1 MFRLDPTAKVWLIVG
16 KTDMRKAI
24 NGLSGIVTHQLA
36 LDPMSGHYFVFSGRQ
51 RSTLKVLYWDKNGY
65 SLWYKRLE
73 EDRFRWPRSSEEAT
87 AITGEQLQ
95 WLLAGLDWDRAHPV
109 RRYSA

>member
-1 MFRLDPTAKVWLIVG
+1 
-16 KTDMRKAI
+16 MRKAI
-24 NGLSGIVTHQLA
+24 NGLSAMVAGQLA
-36 LDPMSGHYFVFSGRQ
+36 MNPASGQYFVFAS
-51 RSTLKVLYWDKNGY
+51 RSLTTIKVLYWDKNGY

-73 EDRFRWPRSSEEAT
+73 EDKFRWPRTSQEAK

-109 RRYSA
+109 RHYA